1 MKDPL
6 LEHFRSFAL
15 LDDDAP
21 MRGFRRVARCV
32 LPGWQAL
39 LDHPGFGFEKPFDP
53 RFGKAMVK
61 AVSHVVGSDP
71 GVAYGYVEHGE
82 FSILLSASG
91 DDGQGDGRAL
101 LCQLASQ
108 AAGRLSLLLGDL
120 APFDVHLFQF
130 PSPELARAYF
140 VWRQSCNREA
150 LIERYARHLLQAN
163 GREEQEALALLEDL
177 GPEERGEILAQN
189 QVDLETLPPWQV
201 RGTGVYWQPGLD
213 EDGASL
219 TIDTLL
225 PNGKEYGE
233 YLRTFL

>member
-1 MKDPL
+1 
-6 LEHFRSFAL
+6 
-15 LDDDAP
+15 

-39 LDHPGFGFEKPFDP
+39 VDHPGFGFEKPFDA

-71 GVAYGYVEHGE
+71 GVAFGYVEHGE
-82 FSILLSASG
+82 FSILLGSAG

-140 VWRQSCNREA
+140 VWRQACHRSV
-150 LIERYARHLLQAN
+150 LVERYVRHLLS
-163 GREEQEALALLEDL
+163 RDRDESEALAIMEDL
-177 GPEERGEILAQN
+177 GDEEKQEILAQN
-189 QVDLETLPPWQV
+189 QVDLEILPPWQV
-201 RGTGVYWQPGLD
+201 RGAAVFWQVGVED
-213 EDGASL
+213 DGATL
-219 TIDTLL
+219 MIDTLL
-225 PNGKEYGE
+225 PAGKEYGE

>member
-1 MKDPL
+1 MNDPL
-6 LEHFRSFAL
+6 LEHFQSFAL
-15 LDDDAP
+15 LDDDTP
-21 MRGFRRVARCV
+21 VRGFRRVARCV
-32 LPGWQAL
+32 LPGWQRL
-39 LDHPGFGFEKPFDP
+39 FDHPGLGFEKPFDA

-71 GVAYGYVEHGE
+71 GVSYGYVEHGE
-82 FSILLSASG
+82 FSILLSSAG

-140 VWRQSCNREA
+140 VWRQGCNRQVF
-150 LIERYARHLLQAN
+150 IDRYVRHLLLAN
-163 GREEQEALALLEDL
+163 QREEAEAAAIMEDL
-177 GPEERGEILAQN
+177 GDEEKREILSQN
-189 QVDLETLPPWQV
+189 QVDLDTLPPWQV
-201 RGTGVYWQPGLD
+201 RGTGVFWQPGLD
-213 EDGASL
+213 EDEATL
-219 TIDTLL
+219 MIDTLL
-225 PNGKEYGE
+225 PADKEYAA

>member
-6 LEHFRSFAL
+6 LEHFQSFAL
-15 LDDDAP
+15 LDDDSP

-32 LPGWQAL
+32 LPGWPAL
-39 LDHPGFGFEKPFDP
+39 VDHPGFGFEKPFDA

-61 AVSHVVGSDP
+61 AVSHVVGADP

-82 FSILLSASG
+82 FSILLGSAG

-140 VWRQSCNREA
+140 VWRQASNRTV
-150 LIERYARHLLQAN
+150 LIDRYVRHLLSKD
-163 GREEQEALALLEDL
+163 RDESEALAIMEDL
-177 GPEERGEILAQN
+177 GDEEKQEILTQN
-189 QVDLETLPPWQV
+189 QVALETLPPWQV
-201 RGTGVYWQPGLD
+201 RGTGVYWQVGLED
-213 EDGASL
+213 DGATL
-219 TIDTLL
+219 MIDTLL
-225 PNGKEYGE
+225 PAGKEYGE